1 MKEVELVTLE
11 DGKVCAVLNELELD
25 NTIYV
30 YLVNTSNNQDYIIR
44 KKINNELV
52 GLADEEELKKAMAY
66 LIVKNQER

>member
-11 DGKVCAVLNELELD
+11 DGRVCAVLNELELD
-25 NTIYV
+25 DIIYV

-66 LIVKNQER
+66 LIVKNQVR